1 MIILIVIISLSVLIF
16 FHEFGHFIASK
27 IFHVKVEEFGFGYPP
42 RMFGFVRVGNK
53 RRFFWGR
60 NIPKGKNIGTIYSL
74 NWIPFGGFNKLK
86 EAKENDE
93 QEKDVLE
100 KKSWWQKSLIAV
112 AGAGMNVVLTILL
125 FFVLFY
131 VGPKQVITPDIA
143 DLKIR
148 DTQIVVASV
157 FKNTPAEKAGL
168 RISDIILKIDD
179 KKIENIKDVQEYL
192 KDKANKV
199 VTFKIKRENK
209 IFNLDITPTLSKE
222 IYPNQNSKNAVIGVV
237 LTKMGRISCPFHQ
250 ALIRA
255 IKQTF
260 KLFKQ
265 IIIGLGLFFKAIIVQ
280 HKVIGEA
287 VGIVGLASLTG
298 EAAKLGFGYLINFLA
313 IISLLIAITQ
323 LIPFPALD
331 GGHLMFYLI
340 EGIRKKP
347 ISPRT
352 VNVVNNIGF
361 ILLMVLMIF
370 LTYKDILRIILKKNF

>member
-1 MIILIVIISLSVLIF
+1 MI
-16 FHEFGHFIASK
+16 
-27 IFHVKVEEFGFGYPP
+27 
-42 RMFGFVRVGNK
+42 
-53 RRFFWGR
+53 
-60 NIPKGKNIGTIYSL
+60 
-74 NWIPFGGFNKLK
+74 
-86 EAKENDE
+86 
-93 QEKDVLE
+93 
-100 KKSWWQKSLIAV
+100 
-112 AGAGMNVVLTILL
+112 
-125 FFVLFY
+125 
-131 VGPKQVITPDIA
+131 
-143 DLKIR
+143 
-148 DTQIVVASV
+148 
-157 FKNTPAEKAGL
+157 
-168 RISDIILKIDD
+168 
-179 KKIENIKDVQEYL
+179 
-192 KDKANKV
+192 
-199 VTFKIKRENK
+199 
-209 IFNLDITPTLSKE
+209 
-222 IYPNQNSKNAVIGVV
+222 
-237 LTKMGRISCPFHQ
+237 
-250 ALIRA
+250 